1 MIKLLG
7 TSALLALA
15 LAASPASAQ
24 ILGGGGGGGL
34 GGTVGGG
41 LGGLTGSGTGSF
53 GGSIDS
59 ATRRLP
65 SSSDTIGNVR
75 GSSNTERSVD
85 TRKGRVKASND
96 SALDSTVANSTR
108 VGDRTIGGSGS
119 ASGNAGGSADAQL
132 IGTDAIRGTAGDAVG
147 RTRDTASNLRDRAGN
162 AASATRDT
170 AGNAVGRARNAAGNT
185 VSRARNAVP
194 ATPDVSGTASG
205 AASGAGSLGN
215 GTLALAGSAAAN
227 GNGSFPVSAGMPVTD
242 ARGKL
247 IGTVQSVRSTSRG
260 VVQQVLVKTGDKTAM
275 LPAANFSGSGNAL
288 VSAMGKGEVKKAA
301 E

>member
-15 LAASPASAQ
+15 LSVSPASAQ

-96 SALDSTVANSTR
+96 SALDTTVANNTR

-119 ASGNAGGSADAQL
+119 ASGNANGSADAQL
-132 IGTDAIRGTAGDAVG
+132 MGTDAVRSTAGNAVG

-162 AASATRDT
+162 AASTTRDT
-170 AGNAVGRARNAAGNT
+170 AGNAIDRARNTADNT
-185 VSRARNAVP
+185 VSRARNA
-194 ATPDVSGTASG
+194 APDVSGTASG
-205 AASGAGSLGN
+205 TANGAGSLGN
-215 GTLALAGSAAAN
+215 GTLALAGSAAAS

-288 VSAMGKGEVKKAA
+288 VSTMGKGEVKKAA